1 MYEKHY
7 ETLFVHNVTRFFLIH
22 HALFAWHIDM
32 SQIRHICDTP
42 RIRKTRRRFTA
53 IRHRRYFDWGG
64 DRPAIAVSLLL
75 LALRTVKAAAPAL
88 AHAPDRR
95 TANDAGGARAII
107 DCALHLEAARTA
119 IAMHIIAHT
128 ATASGDRAQ

>member
-1 MYEKHY
+1 MYEKQY

-22 HALFAWHIDM
+22 HALFAWRIDM

-42 RIRKTRRRFTA
+42 RIRKTRRRFMA
-53 IRHRRYFDWGG
+53 IRHRWCFDGSG
-64 DRPAIAVSLLL
+64 DHPAIAISSLL

-107 DCALHLEAARTA
+107 DCALHLEAACTA